1 MSQNIFIPSGVLV
14 IISRAKK
21 AFRKLKSLRFQSLMV
36 LVFIGVLPL
45 VLFSLILLNSYRSRA
60 IEQQTIKIQTR
71 GAVLCNL
78 ITSSAFFTNDVTS
91 KVDSELTQVSDI
103 YDGRVMVVDSGLKV
117 LRDTYGFEEGKTLLI
132 PEVAPVITGRVA
144 NVTLVQSD
152 HVLIVLP
159 VYQADQSSVGG
170 AVVMNFSLGEVVKM
184 YQSIRTILF
193 TMLLCLGVIV
203 LVVAALYSARVV
215 RPVQEMTGQVK
226 KISEGDFSEQMNIHG
241 YDEVERLSDEFNH
254 MLSDLQNLEDARQEF
269 VSNVSHELKTPITS
283 MKVLSESLQGQ
294 EGLPV
299 ELYQEFMEDI
309 GTELDRMNE
318 IINDLLTLVKMDR
331 TAATQVNITE
341 VNVNEYIERLL
352 KQLQPIADKRNID
365 IIYESV
371 RPVEAQIDEV
381 KLGMAFRNLIENAIK
396 YNYDDGWVRVSLNA
410 DHKFFYLKVSDSGE
424 GIPEELQDHIFERFY
439 RVDKARA
446 RETGGSG
453 LGLAITRSA
462 ILLHHGSIKVHS
474 VEKQGTTFNVRIPLQ
489 YLE

>member
-1 MSQNIFIPSGVLV
+1 
-14 IISRAKK
+14 
-21 AFRKLKSLRFQSLMV
+21 MV
-36 LVFIGVLPL
+36 LIFIGVLPL

-60 IEQQTIKIQTR
+60 IEQQTTKIQTR

-203 LVVAALYSARVV
+203 LIVAALYSARVV

-226 KISEGDFSEQMNIHG
+226 KISEGDFSEQMNIRG

>member
-1 MSQNIFIPSGVLV
+1 
-14 IISRAKK
+14 
-21 AFRKLKSLRFQSLMV
+21 MV

-318 IINDLLTLVKMDR
+318 IINDLLSLVKMDR